1 MHSYTRQNWSVN
13 SRSTASNKK
22 RWSIVCSIIAVLGIC
37 IGIVVVAAGGVLG
50 YNYLFQERPPD
61 NYSDYRTESEAIPT
75 IPLPAP
81 VTIGKMQVTP
91 DGGVFSY
98 QGVSIELLAGAVS
111 QSVTFEVSEQAQ
123 FDNPDPSILY
133 QTPIYA
139 LEGNVQ
145 AIESDI
151 LVTFTIP
158 DEALAQPYASE
169 RELIESLIISLET
182 EGYVPSY
189 GGEAHYYELLPTW
202 VDLNARTAS
211 VSLPNPYRLQASRYP
226 YELAS
231 TEMLLPPMQSLQ
243 QQSASRPL
251 GFRLSRY
258 DGMSTVSN
266 DHFRVF
272 LGDTLSASDGA
283 LILSALDNHMKI
295 LKSLDVDFTRR
306 SNWPIPIE
314 VKDLN
319 SPSTWEYIRHLGDVP
334 EKDIDAAASYSS
346 ANNGKIYLDVKF
358 ARNADFTQ
366 PQAVAT
372 LGHEFFHLVQ
382 AMYYDYRNDIN
393 QYIWLDEATAVW
405 FEGVAVGDP
414 LFLSQ
419 VVDANSVKFTRQP
432 LFNPSAGTYLDAQG
446 HGYGASMFI
455 RYLANK
461 YGTKFPVRV
470 YTYATDPRPE
480 GALEKALWD
489 YQTVH
494 SGMLGEWP
502 GFLETYYVYPSLLAR
517 GLPYEIEHSIVL
529 RSFNDVS
536 NPGAFTYGFEGS
548 PDTANNR
555 KIIKD
560 LNYGS
565 GSITSSSPADVTFEL
580 QLAGTQAKVI
590 NIILLSSSFF
600 DNVTGTI
607 RIDLETEQ
615 FGGLMAYK
623 FPTMDLVQAVALAG
637 SSNPLEAGRA
647 LSVDATQVS
656 TKAGEYRQLILIAYS
671 TGTIS
676 QPVRFKIHLTY
687 VPVTVPASAPAAPTP
702 TPEQS
707 SGSSLPNFCRQ
718 LSVCSCWGF
727 TYVNDKDLMENHNG
741 CWHVVSGGWL
751 NVEDPKS
758 LESSVK
764 AKQAECQRCVD
775 YCTGNADP
783 ACNVT
788 LP

>member
-1 MHSYTRQNWSVN
+1 
-13 SRSTASNKK
+13 
-22 RWSIVCSIIAVLGIC
+22 
-37 IGIVVVAAGGVLG
+37 
-50 YNYLFQERPPD
+50 
-61 NYSDYRTESEAIPT
+61 
-75 IPLPAP
+75 
-81 VTIGKMQVTP
+81 MQVTP

-98 QGVSIELLAGAVS
+98 QGVTIELLAGAVS
-111 QSVTFEVSEQAQ
+111 QSVTFEVSEQAR

-151 LVTFTIP
+151 LVSFTIP

-169 RELIESLIISLET
+169 RELIESLVISLET

-189 GGEAHYYELLPTW
+189 GGEAHYYEFLPTW

-211 VSLPNPYRLQASRYP
+211 VSLPNPYRPQASRHP

-243 QQSASRPL
+243 QQPASRPV

-272 LGDTLSASDGA
+272 LGDTLSTADGM
-283 LILSALDNHMKI
+283 LILSALDNQMNI

-319 SPSTWEYIRHLGDVP
+319 SPTTWEYIRHLGNVP
-334 EKDIDAAASYSS
+334 EKDIDAMASYSS

-358 ARNADFTQ
+358 ARSGGFTQ

-393 QYIWLDEATAVW
+393 RYIWLDEATATW
-405 FEGVAVGDP
+405 FEGVAAGDP
-414 LFLSQ
+414 LFLPAT
-419 VVDANSVKFTRQP
+419 VDSNRVKFTRQP
-432 LFNPSAGTYLDAQG
+432 LFNPSAGTYLSAQG

-461 YGTKFPVRV
+461 YGVGFPVKI
-470 YTYATDPRPE
+470 YAYASNPRPE
-480 GALEKALWD
+480 GALEQALWD

-494 SGMLGEWP
+494 SGTLGEWP
-502 GFLETYYVYPSLLAR
+502 GFLETYYVYPNLLAR
-517 GLPYEIEHSIVL
+517 NLPYEVEHSMVL
-529 RSFNDVS
+529 RSFDDAN
-536 NPGAFTYGFEGS
+536 NQGAFTYGFES
-548 PDTANNR
+548 LSDNANDR
-555 KIIKD
+555 KIMKAV
-560 LNYGS
+560 NYGS
-565 GSITSSSPADVTFEL
+565 GSIASASPADVTFEFE
-580 QLAGTQAKVI
+580 LAGTQAKVI
-590 NIILLSSSFF
+590 NIILLGSPFF

-623 FPTMDLVQAVALAG
+623 FPTRDLVQAVALAG
-637 SSNPLEAGRA
+637 SNNPLEAGQA

-656 TKAGEYRQLILIAYS
+656 TKAGEYRQLILVAYS
-671 TGTIS
+671 TGTIN

-687 VPVTVPASAPAAPTP
+687 VPVVSPVPPAVVPTP

-707 SGSSLPNFCRQ
+707 STSSFPNLCRQ
-718 LSVCSCWGF
+718 LPDCSCWGVE
-727 TYVNDKDLMENHNG
+727 YVNDEDLMKNHSR
-741 CWHVVSGGWL
+741 CWWHASGSGFN
-751 NVEDPKS
+751 NVEDPKFW
-758 LESSVK
+758 ESSVK
-764 AKQAECQRCVD
+764 SAQANCQECIN
-775 YCTGNADP
+775 YCTGNSDP
-783 ACNVT
+783 ACNLT